1 MSDEFDSDRRS
12 DFRARWIRSMEEYY
26 RDQYPKVMRAKVY
39 KILPTDAKR
48 LEVLFDVCTRDPD
61 AWKRSV
67 KVPDVVAV
75 ETALSEVRETYPEL
89 HPYSHNQQL
98 QRESHEIAEDA
109 GFDYSEEIGNLQQR
123 VLEAARR
130 RKARIEAGE
139 ESISG
144 YEVAQ

>member
-1 MSDEFDSDRRS
+1 MSDEFNSDRHS
-12 DFRARWIRSMEEYY
+12 DFRSRWIRSMEEYY

-75 ETALSEVRETYPEL
+75 ERALIQVHESHPEL
-89 HPYSHNQQL
+89 QPYSYNRQAAREENQ
-98 QRESHEIAEDA
+98 ITEDA
-109 GFDYSEEIGNLQQR
+109 GFDYSAEVGNLMGR
-123 VLEAARR
+123 VMETVRE
-130 RKARIEAGE
+130 RKQGVGG
-139 ESISG
+139 SG
-144 YEVAQ
+144 DAQ